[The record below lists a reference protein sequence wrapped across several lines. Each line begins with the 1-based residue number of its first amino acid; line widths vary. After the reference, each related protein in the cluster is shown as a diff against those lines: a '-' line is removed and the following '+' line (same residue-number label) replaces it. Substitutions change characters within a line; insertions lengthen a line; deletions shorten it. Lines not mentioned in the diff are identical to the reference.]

1 MSDEEQR
8 KFPHKNVITRALG
21 MRDTVQV
28 DITSEEIHDGDIFL
42 LCSDGLSGMVPDATL
57 CPSTCKVGGDLD
69 AAVNKLVAA
78 ANAAGGT
85 DNITV
90 LVLECRQS

>member
-1 MSDEEQR
+1 
-8 KFPHKNVITRALG
+8 
-21 MRDTVQV
+21 
-28 DITSEEIHDGDIFL
+28 
-42 LCSDGLSGMVPDATL
+42 
-57 CPSTCKVGGDLD
+57 
-69 AAVNKLVAA
+69 VNKLVAA

>member
-28 DITSEEIHDGDIFL
+28 DIASEEIQDGDIFL
-42 LCSDGLSGMVPDATL
+42 LCSDGLSGMVPDTTL
-57 CPSTCKVGGDLD
+57 PEYLKVGCDLD

-78 ANAAGGT
+78 ANVAGGN
-85 DNITV
+85 DNVTV
-90 LVLECRQS
+90 LVLECRLN

>member
-1 MSDEEQR
+1 MD
-8 KFPHKNVITRALG
+8 
-21 MRDTVQV
+21 
-28 DITSEEIHDGDIFL
+28 
-42 LCSDGLSGMVPDATL
+42 
-57 CPSTCKVGGDLD
+57 GDLD

>member
-1 MSDEEQR
+1 
-8 KFPHKNVITRALG
+8 
-21 MRDTVQV
+21 VQV
-28 DITSEEIHDGDIFL
+28 DITSEEICDGDIFL
-42 LCSDGLSGMVPDATL
+42 LCSDGLSGMVPDAALAEIVKT
-57 CPSTCKVGGDLD
+57 GADLD
-69 AAVNKLVAA
+69 ATVNKLVSA

>member
-28 DITSEEIHDGDIFL
+28 DISSEEIQDGDIYL
-42 LCSDGLSGMVPDATL
+42 LCSDGLSGMVPDPAL
-57 CPSTCKVGGDLD
+57 LEHLKVGGDLD
-69 AAVNKLVAA
+69 AAVGELVAA
-78 ANAAGGT
+78 ANAAGGA

-90 LVLECRQS
+90 LVLECRLN